1 MAVLLVS
8 SHLSRASR
16 RLSSFSRTFSLFHPG
31 RALGNSGPLGSAETK
46 TLNQSVQAE
55 ADLAHVTGISLC
67 LSFAAPQPPLFLGR
81 RLGQLKASI
90 TRLSL
95 GLTQPAHP
103 PSLRGHLSASEVSPI
118 IAPKGW
124 LKARNNGIFKTRYL
138 EAYPHSLFVEEQY
151 SVKELAVCDSGL
163 IRTFP
168 CSRDGHWPLN
178 FRRLRR
184 LRPGRR

>member
-1 MAVLLVS
+1 MYFPVCRCETRQLSGLKDGIPVEGLTDPSLLTIRPSTTMTSVHCHS
-8 SHLSRASR
+8 RTTWQSFLSRLVYPVR
-16 RLSSFSRTFSLFHPG
+16 REDCPPFLEPFPYFHPS

-103 PSLRGHLSASEVSPI
+103 LCLRGYLSASEVSPI

-124 LKARNNGIFKTRYL
+124 LKARNNGIFKTRY
-138 EAYPHSLFVEEQY
+138 
-151 SVKELAVCDSGL
+151 
-163 IRTFP
+163 
-168 CSRDGHWPLN
+168 
-178 FRRLRR
+178 
-184 LRPGRR
+184 